1 MKVYLAGPIFKC
13 SDSECKDWRDYA
25 IEKLESD
32 TLNPMDR
39 DFRGMEDDATL
50 LIVEGDKLDIM
61 EADVVLA
68 NYGDKPPS
76 SVGTAM
82 EILFAWEQHKPVFL
96 VTTQPKISPWL
107 KYHSS
112 QIFESLDEAIE
123 YINEG

>member
-1 MKVYLAGPIFKC
+1 
-13 SDSECKDWRDYA
+13 
-25 IEKLESD
+25 
-32 TLNPMDR
+32 MDR

-61 EADVVLA
+61 KADIVLA

-107 KYHSS
+107 KYHSTL
-112 QIFESLDEAIE
+112 IFNSLDDAILH
-123 YINEG
+123 INKGGYE